1 MIAAVTQINKDF
13 TFGNVSPRRYG
24 EFEID
29 NRQVV
34 HCYQEKMH
42 SIKIPIN
49 EKLTRPDPG

>member
-34 HCYQEKMH
+34 HVIRKRCIQLKSLSMR
-42 SIKIPIN
+42 N
-49 EKLTRPDPG
+49 